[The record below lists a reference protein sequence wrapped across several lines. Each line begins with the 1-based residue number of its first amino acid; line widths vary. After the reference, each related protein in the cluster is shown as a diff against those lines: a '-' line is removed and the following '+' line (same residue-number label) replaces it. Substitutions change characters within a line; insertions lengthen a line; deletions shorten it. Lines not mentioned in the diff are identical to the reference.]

1 MQSLD
6 IETVVVVVCCLL
18 FYTRSSVFPVDA
30 RRLFKSSRPM
40 SRLFEARLSAG
51 LAGVFFLLSICSSS
65 LDFVE
70 AFPGCWFEITC
81 YLLVDMSHVFLSLHI
96 A

>member
-51 LAGVFFLLSICSSS
+51 LAGVFFWEGGQDAPDASVS
-65 LDFVE
+65 LMAAARVAAE
-70 AFPGCWFEITC
+70 AAAEASKPE
-81 YLLVDMSHVFLSLHI
+81 L
-96 A
+96 